1 MSSPKKNQSWKSI
14 KNSKRVSHEKL
25 VISMKSMKS
34 VITMKI
40 SDNNEKLVMSMSKP
54 KELVV
59 KSMSNPKGA
68 IHE

>member
-25 VISMKSMKS
+25 VISMKS
-34 VITMKI
+34 MKI